1 MKDDS
6 TLAGD
11 HLSLEDLLAL
21 SLDELPED
29 AAAVARDHLLHCAT
43 CLAQARSILNFPDAP
58 PEVSAAERNAAWQRL
73 RKDIGT
79 PEVIPFPARPQ
90 PKRPW
95 LLPAA
100 AFLLA
105 GVGIGYLLSRASL
118 PASDP
123 RITLASFNQV
133 LPHNFSVL
141 GTAASP
147 PAILCP
153 SEGDSVVWTLG
164 GLEADAQARLEVEIE
179 DPEGDKSKLEGQ
191 TTRFGEMVI
200 LVPAALVVPGEWR
213 LVVRRPG
220 HEAVVAE
227 YLLNVHCP

>member
-1 MKDDS
+1 MKDDT
-6 TLAGD
+6 TLAGE

-29 AAAVARDHLLHCAT
+29 AAEVARDHLLHCAT
-43 CLAQARSILNFPDAP
+43 CLAQARSILNLPEAP
-58 PEVSAAERNAAWQRL
+58 PKVSTAERNAAWQRL

-79 PEVIPFPARPQ
+79 PEVLPFPPRPQ

-105 GVGIGYLLSRASL
+105 GIGIGYLGRGASW
-118 PASDP
+118 PASEP
-123 RITLASFNQV
+123 KVALASFSQV

-164 GLEADAQARLEVEIE
+164 GLDADAETKLEVEVE
-179 DPEGDKSKLEGQ
+179 DPEGNKSKLEGQ

-220 HEAVVAE
+220 HGAVVAE
-227 YLLNVHCP
+227 YLLNVRCP